1 MATVVELVLRGEL
14 DRFDPVLRSRQ
25 QAARLLYGRQRV
37 WEWIEKNLP
46 DAVSE
51 HGSLIS
57 PLEELDELLNAFC
70 AGDELSFDRQI
81 KPLQHWGHGIWE
93 LKTKELRIFGWFSSV
108 DVFIACSI
116 DFATRIKAHRLYAG
130 YRDEAVRF
138 RDTLDLTPPKFI
150 TGDDPRGVA
159 TNIGFA

>member
-81 KPLQHWGHGIWE
+81 KPLQHWGHGI
-93 LKTKELRIFGWFSSV
+93 
-108 DVFIACSI
+108 
-116 DFATRIKAHRLYAG
+116 
-130 YRDEAVRF
+130 
-138 RDTLDLTPPKFI
+138 
-150 TGDDPRGVA
+150 
-159 TNIGFA
+159 